1 MTNLLTF
8 LKVTAFLWETTIF
21 YILIYSTFAALNL
34 KIKKMSSKK
43 ILQLNSSIM
52 GEQSYSR
59 KLGNAIVE
67 KIQEKYPNSTVEQ
80 LDLVDSNIP
89 HLTPDV
95 LGAMFTPAEHQTD
108 EVKQNLAL
116 SDKLVKQLFDA
127 DIIVIGAPLI
137 NRTIH
142 SSLKAWIDHITRR
155 GITFGYSAEG
165 LPMGFVSGKKVY
177 VAMSSGGV
185 YTDEHGKANDFQISC
200 IHLSINLAALLIMFV
215 SNYIGANLILK
226 LNVLEGDK

>member
-1 MTNLLTF
+1 MNQ
-8 LKVTAFLWETTIF
+8 
-21 YILIYSTFAALNL
+21 
-34 KIKKMSSKK
+34 KK

-67 KIQEKYPNSTVEQ
+67 KIQQKYPESTVEQ
-80 LDLVDSNIP
+80 LDLVESNIP
-89 HLTPDV
+89 HLTPET
-95 LGAMFTPAEHQTD
+95 LQAMFTPLENQT
-108 EVKQNLAL
+108 EETNQKLNL

-155 GITFGYSAEG
+155 GITFGYNKEG
-165 LPMGFVSGKKVY
+165 LPIGFVSGKKIY
-177 VAMSSGGV
+177 VAMSSGGI
-185 YTDEHGKANDFQISC
+185 YTDEQGKANDFVAPYLQSFLGFLGMTDFTVFRAEGLHVPVVQDKALEKGIN
-200 IHLSINLAALLIMFV
+200 SIVI
-215 SNYIGANLILK
+215 
-226 LNVLEGDK
+226 D

>member
-1 MTNLLTF
+1 
-8 LKVTAFLWETTIF
+8 
-21 YILIYSTFAALNL
+21 
-34 KIKKMSSKK
+34 MSPKK

-67 KIQEKYPNSTVEQ
+67 KIQEKYPESTVEQ
-80 LDLVDSNIP
+80 LDLVESNIP
-89 HLTPDV
+89 HLTPET
-95 LGAMFTPAEHQTD
+95 LQAMFTPLENQT
-108 EVKQNLAL
+108 EETKQKLNL

-155 GITFGYSAEG
+155 GITFGYSKEG

-177 VAMSSGGV
+177 VAMSSGGI
-185 YTDEHGKANDFQISC
+185 YTDEQGRANDFVAPYLQSFLGFLGMTDLTVFRAEGLHVPVLQDMALEKGIS
-200 IHLSINLAALLIMFV
+200 SIVIQ
-215 SNYIGANLILK
+215 
-226 LNVLEGDK
+226 

>member
-1 MTNLLTF
+1 MNP
-8 LKVTAFLWETTIF
+8 
-21 YILIYSTFAALNL
+21 
-34 KIKKMSSKK
+34 KK

-67 KIQEKYPNSTVEQ
+67 KIQEKYPESTVEQ
-80 LDLVDSNIP
+80 LDLVECNIP
-89 HLTPDV
+89 HLTPET
-95 LGAMFTPAEHQTD
+95 LQAMFTPLENQT
-108 EVKQNLAL
+108 EETKQKLNL

-155 GITFGYSAEG
+155 GITFGYSKEG

-177 VAMSSGGV
+177 VAMSSGGI
-185 YTDEHGKANDFQISC
+185 YTDEQGRANDFVAPYLQSFLGFLGMTDLTVFRAEGLHVTVVQDMALEKGIS
-200 IHLSINLAALLIMFV
+200 SIVIQ
-215 SNYIGANLILK
+215 
-226 LNVLEGDK
+226 